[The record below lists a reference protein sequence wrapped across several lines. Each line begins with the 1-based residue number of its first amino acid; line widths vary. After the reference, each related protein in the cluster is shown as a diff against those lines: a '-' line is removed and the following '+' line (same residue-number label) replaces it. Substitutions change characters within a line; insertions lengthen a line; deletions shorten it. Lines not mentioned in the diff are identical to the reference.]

1 MIRKSILGLLFAI
14 MGLSLMLE
22 PTWAQEDLHKVL
34 AEGAARSF
42 LISLT
47 QPSLQGTADFYL
59 SERARLEP
67 TLAELRQSLPTGYK
81 IGQTGWL
88 DPATYQV
95 EAQLQ
100 PGQRRLLLQVRQ
112 QAGLWQ
118 VDSLRFEEV
127 VSPTAASPAG
137 AVPAVTGSGLP
148 GQLVFQTYS
157 GGDIYLINADGTG
170 LRYLTQ
176 GIDPELSPDGRQ
188 VAFTR
193 WGEAEGVYV
202 FDLATGQTRLVS
214 GESPLPKSPTWSP
227 DGQSLILSYQR
238 GHNQPAEQEECD
250 KFGPG
255 DKIKV
260 RPMGGRLV
268 FNRIHRGQAS
278 ISLCYTVFPDVQWGL
293 RRVDLATG
301 VSEALAG
308 DLYSYGPSWHP
319 TNPDLWIYKGE
330 RSLILQNR
338 YSQTPQPIG
347 QDFQD
352 HTPVISPDGSRLA
365 ISYWQHGHWEVHT
378 MNLDGSQ
385 RQRLT
390 ETPLTILA
398 RQETI
403 EQKDIMG
410 ALRFVPKENQHWNN
424 AAPTWSPDGSQLAF
438 LTDRTGRWEIW
449 LMNADGSKQRPMF
462 PPGVLDHLT
471 FEYVGVDEQMLSWRL
486 VSP

>member
-1 MIRKSILGLLFAI
+1 MMRKTILGLFFALI
-14 MGLSLMLE
+14 GLSLALG
-22 PTWAQEDLHKVL
+22 PILAQEDLHKVL

-47 QPSLQGTADFYL
+47 QPSLQETAEFYL
-59 SERARLEP
+59 SETARLDP
-67 TLAELRQSLPTGYK
+67 LLAELRQSPPTGYK
-81 IGQTGWL
+81 IVETTWL

-95 EAQLQ
+95 EARLQ
-100 PGQRRLLLQVRQ
+100 PGQRSLLLQVRQ
-112 QAGLWQ
+112 QGDLWQ
-118 VDSLRFEEV
+118 VDSLRFKEV
-127 VSPTAASPAG
+127 AALASSGSAAS
-137 AVPAVTGSGLP
+137 TGTTSGLP

-157 GGDIYLINADGTG
+157 GGDIYLINANGTG
-170 LRYLTQ
+170 LRQLTQ

-188 VAFTR
+188 LAFTR
-193 WGEAEGVYV
+193 WGEGEGVYLL
-202 FDLATGQTRLVS
+202 DLATGQTRLVL
-214 GESPLPKSPTWSP
+214 GGTPQPKSPTWSP
-227 DGQSLILSYQR
+227 DGRSLILSYQR
-238 GHNQPAEQEECD
+238 GHRQPAEQEECD
-250 KFGPG
+250 RFGPG
-255 DKIKV
+255 DRPRL

-268 FNRIHRGQAS
+268 LNRIHQGQAS
-278 ISLCYTVFPDVQWGL
+278 ISFCYTVFPDVQWGL
-293 RRVDLATG
+293 RRVDLVTG
-301 VSEALAG
+301 VPEDLPA

-338 YSQTPQPIG
+338 YSPTPQFIG

-352 HTPVISPDGSRLA
+352 HTPVISPDGGRLA

-390 ETPLTILA
+390 ETPLTIIA

-403 EQKDIMG
+403 EQKEIMG

-424 AAPTWSPDGSQLAF
+424 AAPTWSPDGTQLAF

-449 LMNADGSKQRPMF
+449 LMHADGSNQRPMF
-462 PPGVLDHLT
+462 AAGVLDHLA
-471 FEYVGVDEQMLSWRL
+471 FEYAGVDEQMLSWRL